1 MDESQYFDSNIE
13 NAVNLAINIKKG
25 EKKDNISLITAVL
38 PLIDPALSQKF
49 TPVIKA
55 ININKIL
62 QNYISLSKQHERLKS
77 SRRETIEALR
87 GELDPH
93 SQKILEL
100 FIKFNEI
107 RDIMEVI

>member
-1 MDESQYFDSNIE
+1 MDESQYFDRNIE
-13 NAVNLAINIKKG
+13 NAVNLAINVKSGKNT
-25 EKKDNISLITAVL
+25 DNISLITAVL

-49 TPVIKA
+49 TPVVKA

-62 QNYISLSKQHERLKS
+62 QNYINLSKQNEKLRS
-77 SRRETIEALR
+77 SRREAIEALR

-93 SQKILEL
+93 SQKLLEL

-107 RDIMEVI
+107 KDIMEVI